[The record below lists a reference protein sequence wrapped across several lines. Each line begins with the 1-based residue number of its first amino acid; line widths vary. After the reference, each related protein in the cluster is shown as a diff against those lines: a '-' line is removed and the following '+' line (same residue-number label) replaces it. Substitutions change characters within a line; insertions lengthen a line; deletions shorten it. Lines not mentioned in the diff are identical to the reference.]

1 MRKLVA
7 ALFTLFAGIGAAQA
21 APDALKCTEKFDP
34 LKPTSM
40 NCFADEVFILNG
52 AEQVTF
58 PGAMAVQGP
67 LVDCVDKMGMAGVKD
82 SKNCLFGKDQ
92 SKYLSIEPLEAA
104 ALKAVELIRA
114 KQPALPEWDEVVVF
128 TADFG
133 PTTAT
138 GPLFYRAANAM
149 IQPINPV
156 GGIGL
161 GNPVLRDPAK
171 PYIGIINAGN
181 TKTIPANPA
190 TSGFG
195 PCGTA
200 PRRAVDDPAP
210 QTAAALCAPAL
221 YGYFDA
227 LAQATANLYGPY
239 LHIDVANF
247 GQGNPGTDL
256 VSMPAIKTTLV
267 ALMMNV
273 PSPKITGGPATSVWS
288 GFINTRGS
296 LLGGNTFADN
306 GNGTFSVTRPPAF
319 QGVSAP
325 LEGAQALRFQP
336 IDLYVMGL
344 LPAQAVPPV
353 QSFLHATPGDVYQPA
368 GVNAFSGVVGPAMG
382 TRVSGVSIRGKAG
395 SGGKSVPRVINFG
408 DVIAASGGDRSPG
421 YAQANQYIRQL
432 WVMVSK
438 PEAVIDAAVVDGA
451 KKEDQLKDQVTQL
464 TNVQRARRAFGQ
476 NFYALTGYKGRV
488 YTTGDG
494 NIDDNAYWEFGGAR
508 DDAATF
514 QAVGPI
520 KVTVPGPEEIPN
532 SGGKQLSV
540 LRVTETAGSEGLIRL
555 DRTKHPIRIEGK
567 QDIGSAPNNVLS
579 VRMRV
584 PSNPVQLAELKKDS
598 RGEKGFYATFIFQGG
613 GRSFSVNLP
622 ELEEGFLVPD
632 GKFRT
637 YSVNLGAKDQFKAGS
652 WDSFTFIPSNR
663 EARDIEIEF
672 IKVGWVDGPKD
683 ADKNCGDADQPDGW
697 LDNVEDNC
705 PKLYNPAQEDGNND
719 GVGDAC
725 EDYDGDNKLN
735 SCDNCPTTTNTS
747 QRDAN
752 GNKIGDACD
761 GSKDVGCFFQES
773 AVAGAV
779 TPGSA
784 LFGTTLLVFGVM
796 VAGAIRRRR
805 RR

>member
-7 ALFTLFAGIGAAQA
+7 ALFVAFSGIGAAQA
-21 APDALKCTEKFDP
+21 APDALKCAEKFDP

-40 NCFADEVFILNG
+40 NCFADEIFILNG
-52 AEQVTF
+52 AEQATF

-67 LVDCVDKMGMAGVKD
+67 LVDCADKMGMAGVKD
-82 SKNCLFGKDQ
+82 SKNCLFGKDA
-92 SKYLSIEPLEAA
+92 SKYLGIEPVEAA
-104 ALKAVELIRA
+104 ALKAIELIKA
-114 KQPALPEWDEVVVF
+114 KYPQPLEWDEVVVF

-133 PTTAT
+133 LPTAA
-138 GPLFYRAANAM
+138 GPLFYRAANATA
-149 IQPINPV
+149 QAINPV
-156 GGIGL
+156 AGIGL
-161 GNPVLRDPAK
+161 GAPVARDASK

-190 TSGFG
+190 GAGFG

-200 PRRAVDDPAP
+200 PRRPVDDPTA

-227 LAQATANLYGPY
+227 LAQSTANLYGPY
-239 LHIDVANF
+239 LHVDVANF
-247 GQGNPGTDL
+247 GQGNASTDL
-256 VSMPAIKTTLV
+256 VSMPALKTTLV
-267 ALMMNV
+267 QLMMNI
-273 PSPKITGGPATSVWS
+273 PSGKIPGGPATNVWS
-288 GFINTRGS
+288 GLINTRGS
-296 LLGGNTFADN
+296 ILGGNTFADN
-306 GNGTFSVTRPPAF
+306 GNGTFSVTAPPAF

-325 LEGAQALRFQP
+325 FEGTQVLRFQP
-336 IDLYVMGL
+336 IDLYVMGM
-344 LPAQAVPPV
+344 LPPQAVPPI
-353 QSFLHATPGDVYQPA
+353 QSFLHAAPGDVYQPA
-368 GVNAFSGVVGPAMG
+368 GVNSFSGVVGPAMG
-382 TRVSGVSIRGKAG
+382 TRRSGVSIRGKAG

-408 DVIAASGGDRSPG
+408 DVIAASGGDRNPP
-421 YAQANQYIRQL
+421 YAMAPQHIRQL
-432 WVMVSK
+432 WVMVTK

-451 KKEDQLKDQVTQL
+451 KKEDQLKDQGTQL
-464 TNVQRARRAFGQ
+464 TTLQKTRRAFNQ
-476 NFYALTGYKGRV
+476 YFYALTGYKGRV
-488 YTTGDG
+488 YTAAEG
-494 NIDDNAYWEFGGAR
+494 NVDDNAYWEFGGGR
-508 DDAATF
+508 DDAAAF

-520 KVTVPGPEEIPN
+520 QLSLPGPEEIPN

-540 LRVTETAGSEGLIRL
+540 LRVNQTSGSEGLIRFN
-555 DRTKHPIRIEGK
+555 RAMHPIRIDGK

-579 VRMRV
+579 IRMRV
-584 PSNPVQLAELKKDS
+584 PSDPVKLAELKKDS
-598 RGEKGFYATFIFQGG
+598 RGDKGFYSTFIFQNGNN
-613 GRSFSVNLP
+613 RFSVNLP

-637 YSVNLGAKDQFKAGS
+637 YSVNLGAKDQFKAGT
-652 WDSFTFIPSNR
+652 WDTFTFIPSNK
-663 EARDIEIEF
+663 EAQGIEIEF
-672 IKVGWVDGPKD
+672 IKIGWVDGPKD

-705 PKLYNPAQEDGNND
+705 PKLFNPDQADGNND

-761 GSKDVGCFFQES
+761 GSKEAGCFFEEAS
-773 AVAGAV
+773 VAGAS
-779 TPGSA
+779 PGSA

-796 VAGAIRRRR
+796 VVGALRRRR